1 MFGWGYPANFYVI
14 IRMKI
19 NQDCQQKA
27 LITLFLF
34 LDAYRILIGSFYS
47 LFVPQLCGDHT
58 CTFQENV
65 TDLNLVNKAALGVN
79 AITCLGMIVAFAIEY
94 RREVWIVKHLEVD
107 PKKPDSNL
115 ITEIESY
122 PKIKASLQSK
132 NFHYRNA
139 FVAVAVLSVANT
151 LLSGFLVFDYYDG
164 VKTATTYATNTLLI
178 LQRVIKSINISRTC
192 QKETKAQSVYLLE
205 PVTFNTIDPDYVKKP
220 EIQMTESPMKTK
232 TEV

>member
-1 MFGWGYPANFYVI
+1 
-14 IRMKI
+14 MKI

-27 LITLFLF
+27 MITLFLA

-58 CTFQENV
+58 CTFEENV
-65 TDLNLVNKAALGVN
+65 TDLNIINKAALGIN
-79 AITCLGMIVAFAIEY
+79 AVSCFAMIVAFAIEY
-94 RREVWIVKHLEVD
+94 KREVWMVKYLEVD
-107 PKKPDSNL
+107 PKKPDANL
-115 ITEIESY
+115 VTEIENY
-122 PKIKASLQSK
+122 PTIKQSLASK

-139 FVAVAVLSVANT
+139 FYVVA
-151 LLSGFLVFDYYDG
+151 LLSFINIGISGVLVFDYYDG

-178 LQRVIKSINISRTC
+178 LQRVIKSINTARSS

-220 EIQMTESPMKTK
+220 DSIQMMESPMKPTS
-232 TEV
+232 EV